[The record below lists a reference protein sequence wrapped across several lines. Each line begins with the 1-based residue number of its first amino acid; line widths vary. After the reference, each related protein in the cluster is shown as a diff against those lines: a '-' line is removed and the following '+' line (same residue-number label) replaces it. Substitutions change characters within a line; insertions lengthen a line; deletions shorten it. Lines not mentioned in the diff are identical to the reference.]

1 LTLNLQQYN
10 MRYKNIKMRYMSNIP
25 QHKYSVDLNLQQFKT
40 RRHLKSQHMF
50 KKRYLMSNLRRY
62 LNSLQQQ

>member
-1 LTLNLQQYN
+1 

-40 RRHLKSQHMF
+40 RRHLKSQPMF